1 MKRSITYIILVILT
15 ALMIRVEAQVPS
27 YSTAGYTPIS
37 GNQAINVG
45 QDVTAKYIIQSG
57 NNWSGSITVS
67 VRGTLSLIIEGTV
80 TSISVSNSGT
90 VEIIVGTSGSFTHY
104 TSSINSAIT
113 RLINYSPSLKLNA
126 IRNTVINYGTIT
138 GNSNVHVE
146 SDGTFENYGTINAT
160 ELTTNHIIN
169 NSGVINVNSL
179 RVYSTA
185 SFTNNGTITAT
196 NDVAVNNTLTNNGTI
211 NATNLYVYNN
221 ATLYNNCKIVLTG
234 NFNCQ
239 KLLYMGAGAY
249 IKVNGTTTFDSS
261 NTCSF
266 GANAF
271 LKTYTLVNRGTV
283 NGPSNG
289 HGLVQYFT
297 AINPNDFKAFGQN
310 MYLVDGYGVDYTTK
324 QQISFSILSS
334 NCNDGFSILGDTD
347 NDGIPDEQDEF
358 PNDPERAFVSYYL
371 GERSWKTL
379 MFEDLWPKKGDYDFN
394 DLVIKY
400 KFSFHLNA
408 QNEYVGLESNFQ
420 VAACGAD
427 YANGFGFQLNI
438 PNSSVTNVTGYVH
451 SGNSIVLNANK
462 TEQGSSDEAVIIVY
476 NNISASLGN
485 MFNVK
490 RNGGTKEVDPITVY
504 VSLNKLAS
512 TTSFT
517 INPFI
522 YVNQER
528 GREVHL
534 MNTTPTSKANPSYFG
549 TGDDRSTGGMY
560 YRSSEGLPWALNV
573 PEDVDHMIETI
584 DFCVGYPKFKEWA
597 ESGGASYD
605 TWYVEGV
612 YTPVLY

>member
-1 MKRSITYIILVILT
+1 
-15 ALMIRVEAQVPS
+15 MIRVEAQVPS
-27 YSTAGYTPIS
+27 YSTSGYTPIS
-37 GNQAINVG
+37 GSQAINVG
-45 QDVTAKYIIQSG
+45 DNTTAKYIIQSG
-57 NNWSGSITVS
+57 NSWSGSITVGNN
-67 VRGTLSLIIEGTV
+67 GTLSLIVEGIITNIPWI
-80 TSISVSNSGT
+80 TNNGT
-90 VEIIVGTSGSFTHY
+90 FEMIIGTNGSFTQY
-104 TSSINSAIT
+104 NSYSYRIAKLT
-113 RLINYSPSLKLNA
+113 NYSSSLNMA
-126 IRNTVINYGTIT
+126 AVNNTVINYGTIT
-138 GNSNVHVE
+138 GNSNIHGE
-146 SDGTFENYGTINAT
+146 TNSTLENYGTVNVAT
-160 ELTTNHIIN
+160 ELATNHIIN

-185 SFTNNGTITAT
+185 SITNSGTITAT
-196 NDVAVNNTLTNNGTI
+196 NEVTVNNTLTNNGTI
-211 NATNLYVYNN
+211 NAANLTVYNN

-249 IKVNGTTTFDSS
+249 IKVNGTTTFDLS

-283 NGPSNG
+283 NGPNNG

-324 QQISFSILSS
+324 QQISFSIPSTD
-334 NCNDGFSILGDTD
+334 CNDGFSIFGDAD

-371 GERSWKTL
+371 GETSWKTL
-379 MFEDLWPKKGDYDFN
+379 MFEDLWPNKGDYDFN

-400 KFSFHLNA
+400 KFSFDLNA
-408 QNEYVGLESNFQ
+408 KNEYVGLESNFQ
-420 VAACGAD
+420 VAACGAE

-451 SGNSIVLNANK
+451 SGSSIVLNANK

-476 NNISASLGN
+476 NNISASLGS

-490 RNGGTKEVDPITVY
+490 RNGSIKEVDPITVY